1 MKQLII
7 LLLLILTACSGEHKK
22 NQQNLSKDDKETSK
36 EDQSPRELVSFE
48 RPGINLSNSLLADYQ
63 RAKKKHKFLPFC
75 TTTQDGNLFIS
86 CNRKFSI
93 DQLNSAKWNK
103 SILFGLTSGTG
114 DTLLPNDFE
123 KIGNPGIYGD
133 GYIEVYKK
141 GNYQLYD
148 YINRRILAEEFEVLF
163 PSLIKGYLAIGK
175 RNGQF
180 YKLYDDGSSKL
191 IEDEKEY
198 PSYHKIA
205 ERLKFDV
212 QSDSFGLWY
221 NTELFD
227 AEYKEEIEAGVY
239 TTPSYLYALG
249 ILEKYVI
256 GVAFENNSI
265 GIAQFKALKIQQKKR
280 NNKIRS
286 IAISFMEEGIDS
298 RGWIREEHEL
308 ITLDEKS
315 KVKFKKKLNSF
326 SDYSMQNKC
335 QDCGGNGFK
344 FINDSI
350 IEVESWL
357 FPSSEFSDDR
367 NNVKPGFDS
376 LFIAMSYFTY
386 YLVEAD
392 GKIKELHSGSL
403 FPMASVVPLNK
414 NYLKGCF
421 LKNNKQF
428 PDMMSYPPQENFADY
443 EEDSPSA
450 WVIEMNQLSVKD
462 IRFVINEIYA
472 RHGYIF
478 GDKQLN
484 NYFRSLKWYKPR
496 NRKVDQLLT
505 PLEKQNI
512 YFLQTIEKQLNQNE
526 REQLQAKRRVLV
538 WAG

>member
-1 MKQLII
+1 MLF
-7 LLLLILTACSGEHKK
+7 LSACSGEK
-22 NQQNLSKDDKETSK
+22 NTKQAQSTEETEVVAN

-63 RAKKKHKFLPFC
+63 RAKKKHKYLPFC
-75 TTTQDGNLFIS
+75 TATQDGNLFIS

-93 DQLNSAKWNK
+93 DDMNSPKWNK
-103 SILFGLTSGTG
+103 SILFGLTSGKG
-114 DTLLPNDFE
+114 DTLLPNVFE

-133 GYIEVYKK
+133 GYIEVFKK
-141 GNYQLYD
+141 GKYQLYD
-148 YINRRILAEEFEVLF
+148 YINRRLLTEEFELIF
-163 PSLIKGYLAIGK
+163 PSMIKGYLAIGK

-180 YKLYDDGSSKL
+180 FKLYDDGTSKL
-191 IEDEKEY
+191 IEKENEY
-198 PSYHKIA
+198 PSYNKIA

-227 AEYKEEIEAGVY
+227 AEYKEDVSAGVY

-249 ILEKYVI
+249 IIEKYVV

-265 GIAQFKALKIQQKKR
+265 GIAQFKALKVEQKKR
-280 NNKIRS
+280 NSKVRS
-286 IAISFMEEGIDS
+286 MAIAFMEEGIDA
-298 RGWIREEHEL
+298 RGWVREEHEL

-357 FPSSEFSDDR
+357 FPSDEYSEDK

-376 LFIAMSYFTY
+376 LFVAMSHYTY
-386 YLVEAD
+386 YSIEAD
-392 GKIKELHSGSL
+392 GKIKELHAGSL
-403 FPMASVVPLNK
+403 FPMASVVPMTQ

-421 LKNNKQF
+421 LKNNRQF
-428 PDMMSYPPQENFADY
+428 PDIMSYPPIENFADY
-443 EEDSPSA
+443 EEDSPAA
-450 WVIEMNQLSVKD
+450 WIVELNQLSAKD

-512 YFLQTIEKQLNQNE
+512 YFLQTIEKQLKQNE

>member
-7 LLLLILTACSGEHKK
+7 LLLLLLTACSGETKK
-22 NQQNLSKDDKETSK
+22 NQNDLSKEVEETSK

-63 RAKKKHKFLPFC
+63 RAKKKHKYLPFC
-75 TTTQDGNLFIS
+75 TSTQDGNFFIS

-93 DQLNSAKWNK
+93 SEMNSPKWNK
-103 SILFGLTSGTG
+103 AILFGLTSGKG
-114 DTLLPNDFE
+114 DTLLPTIFE
-123 KIGNPGIYGD
+123 KIGNAGIYGD

-148 YINRRILAEEFEVLF
+148 YINQRLLTEEFEILF

-180 YKLYDDGSSKL
+180 FKLYDDGTVIL

-205 ERLKFDV
+205 DRLKFDV

-227 AEYKEEIEAGVY
+227 AEYKEDIDAGIY

-249 ILEKYVI
+249 IIQKYVV
-256 GVAFENNSI
+256 GVAFENNSS
-265 GIAQFKALKIQQKKR
+265 GIAQFKALKIEQKKR
-280 NNKIRS
+280 NSKIRS
-286 IAISFMEEGIDS
+286 LAISFMEEGIDS
-298 RGWIREEHEL
+298 RGWVREEHEL

-315 KVKFKKKLNSF
+315 KVKFKKKLNSV

-376 LFIAMSYFTY
+376 LFVAMSHFTY
-386 YLVEAD
+386 YVIEAD
-392 GKIKELHSGSL
+392 GKIKELYPGSL
-403 FPMASVVPLNK
+403 FPMASIIPLNK

-428 PDMMSYPPQENFADY
+428 PDMMSYSPIENFADY
-443 EEDSPSA
+443 EEDSPDA
-450 WVIEMNQLSVKD
+450 WVIEMNQLNAKD

-484 NYFRSLKWYKPR
+484 SYFRSIKWYKPR

>member
-1 MKQLII
+1 MKNIFLF
-7 LLLLILTACSGEHKK
+7 LLLFLSACSGEK
-22 NQQNLSKDDKETSK
+22 NTKQAQSSEETEVVAN
-36 EDQSPRELVSFE
+36 EDQSARELVSFE

-63 RAKKKHKFLPFC
+63 RAKKKHKYLPFC
-75 TTTQDGNLFIS
+75 TATQDGNLFIS

-93 DQLNSAKWNK
+93 DDMNSPKWNK
-103 SILFGLTSGTG
+103 SILFGLTSGKG
-114 DTLLPNDFE
+114 DTLLPNVFE

-133 GYIEVYKK
+133 GYIEVFKK
-141 GNYQLYD
+141 GKYQLYD
-148 YINRRILAEEFEVLF
+148 YINRRLLTEEFELIF
-163 PSLIKGYLAIGK
+163 PSMIKGYLAIGK

-180 YKLYDDGSSKL
+180 FKLYDDGTSRL
-191 IEDEKEY
+191 IENENEY
-198 PSYHKIA
+198 PSYNKIA

-227 AEYKEEIEAGVY
+227 AEFKEDVYAGVY

-249 ILEKYVI
+249 IIEKFVV

-265 GIAQFKALKIQQKKR
+265 GIAQFKALKVEQKKR
-280 NNKIRS
+280 NSKVRS
-286 IAISFMEEGIDS
+286 MAIAFMEEGIDA
-298 RGWIREEHEL
+298 RGWVREEHEL

-335 QDCGGNGFK
+335 HDCGGNGFK

-357 FPSSEFSDDR
+357 FPSGEFSEDR

-376 LFIAMSYFTY
+376 LFVAMSHYTY
-386 YLVEAD
+386 YSIEAD
-392 GKIKELHSGSL
+392 GKIKELHAGSL
-403 FPMASVVPLNK
+403 FPMASVVPITK
-414 NYLKGCF
+414 DYLKGCF

-428 PDMMSYPPQENFADY
+428 PDIMSYPPIENFADY

-450 WVIEMNQLSVKD
+450 WLIELNQLSAKD
-462 IRFVINEIYA
+462 IRFMINEIYA

-512 YFLQTIEKQLNQNE
+512 YFLQTIEKQLKQNE